1 MLRHEDN
8 KQRRTQIIYP
18 LNIITSWMSYCKRK
32 EHSNQHTLNLL
43 SFKSR
48 QIRMSPYNV
57 NDDLSIVFLIIL
69 WWNHQL
75 GIIQIQEIVN
85 AIVIEIAKV
94 VVNYLF
100 VIITFYF
107 ELTLFLV
114 DGNCLIFEE
123 DFPCFAPLRWY
134 SLWYAVPNNVSEFF
148 HIDHFIAIQNIIDL
162 HCFLSVLVYANFL

>member
-1 MLRHEDN
+1 
-8 KQRRTQIIYP
+8 
-18 LNIITSWMSYCKRK
+18 
-32 EHSNQHTLNLL
+32 
-43 SFKSR
+43 
-48 QIRMSPYNV
+48 MSPYNV

-114 DGNCLIFEE
+114 DGNCLIF
-123 DFPCFAPLRWY
+123 
-134 SLWYAVPNNVSEFF
+134 
-148 HIDHFIAIQNIIDL
+148 
-162 HCFLSVLVYANFL
+162 